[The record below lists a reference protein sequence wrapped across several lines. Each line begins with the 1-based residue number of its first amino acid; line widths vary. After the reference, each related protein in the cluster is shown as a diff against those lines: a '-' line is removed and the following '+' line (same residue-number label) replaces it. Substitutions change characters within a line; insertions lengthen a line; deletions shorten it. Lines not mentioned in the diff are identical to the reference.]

1 MAQQFCSGKN
11 GLAALQPRAK
21 SCTQVGCL
29 SDHKST
35 QDQARLMD
43 TGVTE
48 AEANGQLLGDCEG
61 IPVMG
66 GTLIL
71 SNSQLL

>member
-11 GLAALQPRAK
+11 RLAAPQSRAK
-21 SCTQVGCL
+21 SCTQVGWL
-29 SDHKST
+29 SDEKST
-35 QDQARLMD
+35 QDQARWMD

-48 AEANGQLLGDCEG
+48 ELLGDCEG

-71 SNSQLL
+71 SNSGLL

>member
-1 MAQQFCSGKN
+1 
-11 GLAALQPRAK
+11 
-21 SCTQVGCL
+21 
-29 SDHKST
+29 
-35 QDQARLMD
+35 MD

-48 AEANGQLLGDCEG
+48 AEANGQLLGDWEG

-71 SNSQLL
+71 SNSSSYDSSRWLLHGLPTHY